1 MPLESGTPLRIDSEA
16 LRKTSVLGLMEGGSR
31 DLFDSGYASFDR
43 TVRYPRSSFDQNLNS
58 NHLYE
63 ERLYQLAR

>member
-1 MPLESGTPLRIDSEA
+1 MPLESGTPLRIDSET

-43 TVRYPRSSFDQNLNS
+43 PSAIRVVRSIRT
-58 NHLYE
+58 
-63 ERLYQLAR
+63 